1 MKSLSL
7 RYGVIIFLL
16 IIDRLDS
23 AAVPKGGV
31 GAGGRGVKGMR
42 HKAGGRKAG
51 ERRPVLSSA
60 GIRAGANTVVQESP
74 TLTAVGVGGH
84 PLGSRKTEESESYYN
99 NPNGAKLIDASH
111 FESEYI
117 LGRKLAF
124 YCKAQGVPRPHITWL
139 KDGIELY
146 AHPFFQVHEYK
157 VGKDLIK
164 SKMEIDP
171 ATQKDSGFYE
181 CQADNKYAI
190 DKRGFRTDYTLD
202 VY

>member
-1 MKSLSL
+1 M
-7 RYGVIIFLL
+7 
-16 IIDRLDS
+16 
-23 AAVPKGGV
+23 
-31 GAGGRGVKGMR
+31 
-42 HKAGGRKAG
+42 
-51 ERRPVLSSA
+51 
-60 GIRAGANTVVQESP
+60 
-74 TLTAVGVGGH
+74 
-84 PLGSRKTEESESYYN
+84 
-99 NPNGAKLIDASH
+99 IDASH

-117 LGRKLAF
+117 LGRKLEF

-146 AHPFFQVHEYK
+146 THPFFQVRAFRKQTHRVRHIYTHIFWQVHEFK
-157 VGKDLIK
+157 VGKNQIK

-190 DKRGFRTDYTLD
+190 DRRGFRTDYTLD